1 MGIGE
6 GAAMCHVLPNAAQ
19 PDFPSC
25 DHIICELSVAGV
37 KSGSCSCVMERKRD
51 CRTVFQIRR
60 SQLKYRESEVRA
72 NSLTLTLVPQW
83 IQWDIFG
90 TTGSTKQEFVPQTWI

>member
-1 MGIGE
+1 M
-6 GAAMCHVLPNAAQ
+6 
-19 PDFPSC
+19 
-25 DHIICELSVAGV
+25 AGV

-72 NSLTLTLVPQW
+72 NSLILTLVPQW
-83 IQWDIFG
+83 IQ
-90 TTGSTKQEFVPQTWI
+90 